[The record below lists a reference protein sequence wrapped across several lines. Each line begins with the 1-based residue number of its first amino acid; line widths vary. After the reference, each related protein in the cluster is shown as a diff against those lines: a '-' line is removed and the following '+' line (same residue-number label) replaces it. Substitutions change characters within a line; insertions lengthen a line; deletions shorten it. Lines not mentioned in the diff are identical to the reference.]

1 MFYSPTPPSRFTLL
15 FQNEKEEREEGGLR
29 VNGRDSIKIIPRNL
43 EDYLT
48 PLALVIWLLND
59 GFAPKLGRANLDPAF

>member
-1 MFYSPTPPSRFTLL
+1 MFYSPR
-15 FQNEKEEREEGGLR
+15 G

-59 GFAPKLGRANLDPAF
+59 GFAPKLGKGSNLDPAF

>member
-1 MFYSPTPPSRFTLL
+1 MFYSP
-15 FQNEKEEREEGGLR
+15 G

-59 GFAPKLGRANLDPAF
+59 GFAPKLGKGANLDPAF